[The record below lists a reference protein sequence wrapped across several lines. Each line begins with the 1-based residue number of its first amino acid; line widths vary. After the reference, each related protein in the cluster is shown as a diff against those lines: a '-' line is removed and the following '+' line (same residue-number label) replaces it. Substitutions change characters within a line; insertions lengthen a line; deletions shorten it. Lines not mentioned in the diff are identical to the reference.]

1 MKLNCNEIIDL
12 ESWFCIA
19 PPEGGKMQ
27 WKDGRSAKELARYL
41 TSSLPELPKEM
52 EKAIFPLTSKTAIF
66 DWCAEHETEL
76 PGKGHSRQ
84 HDSALWN
91 SDLFVGI
98 EAKADEPFG
107 NSYVSESYLAQNCSE
122 NKKRR
127 IKSLCSM
134 LWGKEDDPI
143 RHTDIRYQLLAAST
157 ACLLEAFRRRLKKAM
172 LLILVFKKDGYYEQE
187 NINKNNADLDAFLR
201 ACDAVPKE
209 NGYLLQTTY
218 GKNNGINLFVQKIE
232 IAIST

>member
-1 MKLNCNEIIDL
+1 MKLNCNKIIDL
-12 ESWFCIA
+12 ESWFGIA
-19 PPEGGKMQ
+19 PPEGGKKQ

-41 TSSLPELPKEM
+41 TAALPQLPKEI
-52 EKAIFPLTSKTAIF
+52 ETALFPFSPLNTTF
-66 DWCAEHETEL
+66 NWDAEYKTEL
-76 PGKGHSRQ
+76 PGKGHPRQ
-84 HDSALWN
+84 HDAALWN
-91 SDLFVGI
+91 DDLFVGI
-98 EAKADEPFG
+98 EAKADETFG
-107 NSYVSESYLAQNCSE
+107 ESFVSESYLAKNCSE